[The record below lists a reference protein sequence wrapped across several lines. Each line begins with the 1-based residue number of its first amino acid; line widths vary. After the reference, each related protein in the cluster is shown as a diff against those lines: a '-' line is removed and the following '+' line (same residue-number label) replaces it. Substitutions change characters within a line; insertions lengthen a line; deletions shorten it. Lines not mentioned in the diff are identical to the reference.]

1 MALCDEKYAQIFPAH
16 ERNSI
21 YYSSGYL
28 LLVQSS
34 TFPAE
39 RVIVTF
45 VHAEVTESK
54 RPAPPPPLHP
64 VKSAHVSV
72 YDPDSSVEIQL
83 LRMTTWLWYVNF
95 ILIKTAKR

>member
-1 MALCDEKYAQIFPAH
+1 MALCDEIHTQIFPAQ

-34 TFPAE
+34 TFSAE
-39 RVIVTF
+39 RIIITF
-45 VHAEVTESK
+45 VRAEVTGIKTSSH
-54 RPAPPPPLHP
+54 PPPTFPPLHT
-64 VKSAHVSV
+64 VKSAHISV

-83 LRMTTWLWYVNF
+83 LQMTTWL
-95 ILIKTAKR
+95 